1 MKQSIYLF
9 TDGSVNPKSKVG
21 YGAILYTEDLNQPLE
36 ELKLQVRMRQF
47 TDTSST
53 KLELENL
60 LWGLGLVTVQGYSSI
75 VVYTDSQ
82 NILSLLNRRERLEEN
97 QYHTRG
103 NKPVKNQEL
112 YKSFF
117 ELFDNNHIE
126 IIKIKGHQ
134 PGRSKS
140 TLEQIFT
147 LVDRASRKALRKEI
161 NNSN

>member
-1 MKQSIYLF
+1 MHNPVYLF

-21 YGAILYTEDLNQPLE
+21 YGAILYTIDINQPLV
-36 ELKLQVRMRQF
+36 ELKSMVKLNQF

-60 LWGLGLVTVQGYSSI
+60 LWGLHLVTEKGFTKI

-103 NKPVKNQEL
+103 NKPVKNSGL

-117 ELFDNNHIE
+117 TLYDTNHIE

-147 LVDRASRKALRKEI
+147 LVDRASRKALRNEV